1 MLILNDTLSKL
12 LSCYT
17 MIKDSCK
24 SLFTEIYLVF
34 YKKNSA
40 GNFMFTVLQTQE
52 NIKFTLHSCILNF
65 STSISIYLWYLIST
79 CCYCYKVQTLLL
91 HDHYIDHYQYI
102 GNNYFRLTSNS
113 KALYNLDAILS
124 IHDIPHM
131 CCVRVN
137 KQIKL
142 CIVTDKKQRSHWII
156 ISYTLRLIVS
166 HSMFFYHFSL
176 LNVSTFCI
184 FQLFYISSLYF
195 STFKLISVF
204 SQSKRCVIYG
214 NSLAHFYL
222 F

>member
-113 KALYNLDAILS
+113 EALYNFDAILS
-124 IHDIPHM
+124 LHDIPHM
-131 CCVRVN
+131 CRVRVN

-142 CIVTDKKQRSHWII
+142 CIVTDKKTTIALNNYVIHTEAYCFSFNVFL
-156 ISYTLRLIVS
+156 SLFIVKC
-166 HSMFFYHFSL
+166 FYVL
-176 LNVSTFCI
+176 YLSTF
-184 FQLFYISSLYF
+184 LYF
-195 STFKLISVF
+195 LFTFLNF
-204 SQSKRCVIYG
+204 
-214 NSLAHFYL
+214 
-222 F
+222 